1 MKTLL
6 LLLDSMI
13 YYDRGIL
20 KGIKAKVDESG
31 MRVDLHLESTSN
43 LEYILSREWDYV
55 IADYDKPHINYIVDS
70 LSAKTVVYSNNQI
83 ALIPERFSSV
93 ILDNKG
99 LSITALQGLEA
110 TGIKY
115 VGYFANQQ
123 DSVLPWSKERHLS
136 FKKTAEAGV
145 LKIID
150 DVELAINN
158 KAFPIGVYC
167 SSDRS
172 ARRLVNLCYALGV
185 RVPED
190 VSIIGTDYD
199 DTERM
204 LSPIP
209 LSSVELNP
217 VELGKLCIETLQK
230 MLRFKLPQ
238 HTKFSS
244 YKLIQG
250 RTTISQNDADPIVIK
265 AEGYIR
271 NNFHVNIKIKQV
283 TDHCRVSR
291 KTLDTRF
298 LIAHGITAHQYVTR
312 LRLKKAKQLLLS
324 TEEKLEEIAQQV
336 GYPSQSYLSQVFV
349 KQFGV
354 TPMEFRKN
362 NDRFA

>member
-13 YYDRGIL
+13 YYDREIL
-20 KGIKAKVDESG
+20 KGIKAKIDESSIKIE
-31 MRVDLHLESTSN
+31 LHLECSSN

-55 IADYDKPHINYIVDS
+55 IADYDKPYINHIVDS
-70 LSAKTVVYSNNQI
+70 LSAKAVVYSNHQME
-83 ALIPERFSSV
+83 LIPDRLSSV
-93 ILDNKG
+93 ILDNRG
-99 LSITALQGLEA
+99 LAITALQGLEA
-110 TGIKY
+110 TGIKN

-123 DSVLPWSKERHLS
+123 DCVFPWSKERHVS
-136 FKKTAEAGV
+136 FKQSAQAGGLTV
-145 LKIID
+145 VD
-150 DVELAINN
+150 DIEKAIHS
-158 KAFPIGVYC
+158 KSFPIGVYC

-172 ARRLVNLCYALGV
+172 ARRLASLCHTLGV
-185 RVPED
+185 KVPEE

-204 LSPIP
+204 LSPMP

-217 VELGKLCIETLQK
+217 VELGKLCVETLQK
-230 MLRFKLPQ
+230 TLRFKKPH

-250 RTTISQNDADPIVIK
+250 HTTISQDNADQIVIK

-271 NNFHVNIKIKQV
+271 NHYHLNIKIKQV

-298 LIAHGITAHQYVTR
+298 LIAHGVTAHHYVTR
-312 LRLKKAKQLLLS
+312 LRLEKVKQLLS
-324 TEEKLEEIAQQV
+324 TTSEKLDVIAKQV
-336 GYPSQSYLSQVFV
+336 GYPSQSYLSQVFI
-349 KQFGV
+349 KQFGL
-354 TPMEFRKN
+354 TPIAFRQN
-362 NDRFA
+362 NNRFT